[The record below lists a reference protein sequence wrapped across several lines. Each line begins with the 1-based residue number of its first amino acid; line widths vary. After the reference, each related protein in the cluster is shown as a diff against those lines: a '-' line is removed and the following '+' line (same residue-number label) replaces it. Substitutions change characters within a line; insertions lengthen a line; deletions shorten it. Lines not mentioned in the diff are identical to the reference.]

1 MKAKSEILLGR
12 FGLERET
19 LRVNSAGRL
28 ALSPHPFKSK
38 RLSRDFCENQL
49 EIITPACD
57 SVKGALQALGKLD
70 AYARI
75 RIAKRGETLWL
86 YSNPPYFESESE
98 IPIAKYI
105 GKYSYEYD
113 YRAFLEKRY
122 GKRIMLYSGIH
133 FNFSFRDE
141 FFKKQAESKDEL
153 YLRLFKQLSRYSWL
167 LVLLTAASPLYDRS
181 FDKKKPGLALNKYA
195 SPRSG
200 SKGYWNTFIPALD
213 YSSVENY
220 IKSVQSYVKS
230 GALYSAHELYLPVRI
245 KPRGEN
251 SPENLKKTG
260 IDHIELRMFDLDP
273 LEKLGVA
280 ENDLDFAH
288 LLAVYLLSEKDF
300 RFTKALQAE
309 AIKNHQNAALYDL
322 KNVRIGKKPIKEAA
336 LDIIEKMERYF
347 SSFPEK
353 EEIKKIIAYEREKII
368 CKRLCEKVKESIG
381 ANYENILNLRKEI

>member
-1 MKAKSEILLGR
+1 MKIKSDILKGY

-19 LRVNSAGRL
+19 LRVDGKGRL
-28 ALSPHPFKSK
+28 ALSPHPFRSK
-38 RLSRDFCENQL
+38 HLSRDFCENQL
-49 EIITPACD
+49 EIITPVCD

-75 RIAKRGETLWL
+75 RIAKDGESLWL
-86 YSNPPYFESESE
+86 YSNPPYFESEDE
-98 IPIAKYI
+98 IPIAQYK
-105 GKYSYEYD
+105 GKLSFEYD

-133 FNFSFRDE
+133 FNFSFRKE
-141 FFKKQAESKDEL
+141 FLKQQPESSDEL
-153 YLRLFKQLSRYSWL
+153 YLRLFKQLSRTSWL

-181 FDKKKPGLALNKYA
+181 FDKAKPGLALNKYA

-220 IKSVQSYVKS
+220 VKSVQAYVKS

-245 KPRGEN
+245 KPRGDN

-273 LEKLGVA
+273 LEKLGIA

-336 LDIIEKMERYF
+336 LGIIEKMERYF

-353 EEIKKIIAYEREKII
+353 EEIKKVIAYEKEKLVGV
-368 CKRLCEKVKESIG
+368 RLCEQVKEAIG
-381 ANYENILNLRKEI
+381 SSLDNIRKLGGK

>member
-1 MKAKSEILLGR
+1 MKFKSDIFKGY

-19 LRVNSAGRL
+19 LRVTSAGRL

-49 EIITPACD
+49 EIITPVCD
-57 SVKGALQALGKLD
+57 SVKGALNALGKLD

-75 RIAKRGETLWL
+75 TISKRGETLWL
-86 YSNPPYFESESE
+86 YSNPPYFESEKE
-98 IPIAKYI
+98 IPIAQYK
-105 GKYSYEYD
+105 GKLSFEYD

-141 FFKKQAESKDEL
+141 FFKKKAESKNEL

-181 FDKKKPGLALNKYA
+181 FDKKKPGLALNKDA

-213 YSSVENY
+213 YSSINDYV
-220 IKSVQSYVKS
+220 KSAEAYVKS

-260 IDHIELRMFDLDP
+260 IDHIELRMFDLNP
-273 LEKLGVA
+273 LEKLGIA
-280 ENDLDFAH
+280 QKDLDFAH
-288 LLAVYLLSEKDF
+288 LLAVYLLSKKDF
-300 RFTKALQAE
+300 RFTKALQKE
-309 AIKNHQNAALYDL
+309 AVKNHQNAARYDL
-322 KNVRIGKKPIKEAA
+322 KDVRIGKKPIKEAA
-336 LDIIEKMERYF
+336 LEVLDKMERYF
-347 SSFPEK
+347 SSFEDKNEINKILAYEK
-353 EEIKKIIAYEREKII
+353 EKLTK
-368 CKRLCEKVKESIG
+368 KRLCEQVREAIG
-381 ANYENILNLRKEI
+381 SSLDNVRNLGGK

>member
-1 MKAKSEILLGR
+1 MKIKSDILKGY

-19 LRVNSAGRL
+19 LRVDGKGRL
-28 ALSPHPFKSK
+28 ALSPHPFRSK

-49 EIITPACD
+49 EIITPVCD

-98 IPIAKYI
+98 IPIAQYK
-105 GKYSYEYD
+105 GKLSFEYD

-133 FNFSFRDE
+133 FNFSFRKE
-141 FFKKQAESKDEL
+141 FLKQQSVSSDEL
-153 YLRLFKQLSRYSWL
+153 YLRLFKQLSRTSWL

-181 FDKKKPGLALNKYA
+181 FDKAKPGLALNKYA

-220 IKSVQSYVKS
+220 VKSVQAYVKS

-245 KPRGEN
+245 KPRGDN

-273 LEKLGVA
+273 LEKLGIA

-336 LDIIEKMERYF
+336 LGIIEKMERYF

-353 EEIKKIIAYEREKII
+353 EEIKKVIAYEKEKLVGL
-368 CKRLCEKVKESIG
+368 RLCEQVKEAIG
-381 ANYENILNLRKEI
+381 SSLDNIRKPGGK

>member
-1 MKAKSEILLGR
+1 MKFKSDIFKGY

-19 LRVNSAGRL
+19 LRVTSAGRL

-38 RLSRDFCENQL
+38 NLSRDFCENQL
-49 EIITPACD
+49 EIITPVCD
-57 SVKGALQALGKLD
+57 SVKGALKALGKLD
-70 AYARI
+70 AYARKT
-75 RIAKRGETLWL
+75 IAKRGETLWL
-86 YSNPPYFESESE
+86 YSNPPYFESEKE
-98 IPIAKYI
+98 IPIAQYK
-105 GKYSYEYD
+105 GKLSFEYD

-133 FNFSFRDE
+133 FNFSFRKE
-141 FFKKQAESKDEL
+141 FLKRQPVSSDEL
-153 YLRLFKQLSRYSWL
+153 YLRLFKQLSRTSWL

-181 FDKKKPGLALNKYA
+181 FDKAKPGLALNKYA

-220 IKSVQSYVKS
+220 VKSVQAYVKS

-260 IDHIELRMFDLDP
+260 IDHIELRMFDLNP

-280 ENDLDFAH
+280 EKDLDFAH
-288 LLAVYLLSEKDF
+288 LLAVYLLGKKDF
-300 RFTKALQAE
+300 RFTEALQKE
-309 AIKNHQNAALYDL
+309 AVKNHQNAARYDL
-322 KNVRIGKKPIKEAA
+322 KNVKIGKKPIKEAA
-336 LDIIEKMERYF
+336 LEILDKMERYF
-347 SSFPEK
+347 SSFEDKNEINKILAYEK
-353 EEIKKIIAYEREKII
+353 EKLTK
-368 CKRLCEKVKESIG
+368 KRLCEQVREAIG
-381 ANYENILNLRKEI
+381 SSLDNVRKLGGK

>member
-1 MKAKSEILLGR
+1 MKIKSDILKGY

-19 LRVNSAGRL
+19 LRVDSASRL
-28 ALSPHPFKSK
+28 ALSPHPFRSK

-49 EIITPACD
+49 EIITPVCD
-57 SVKGALQALGKLD
+57 SVKGALKALGKLD
-70 AYARI
+70 AYARR
-75 RIAKRGETLWL
+75 RIAKEGESLWL
-86 YSNPPYFESESE
+86 YSNPPYFESEDE
-98 IPIAKYI
+98 IPIAQYK
-105 GKYSYEYD
+105 GKLSFEYD

-133 FNFSFRDE
+133 FNFSFRKE
-141 FFKKQAESKDEL
+141 FLKRQPVSSDEL
-153 YLRLFKQLSRYSWL
+153 YLRLFKQLSRTSWL

-181 FDKKKPGLALNKYA
+181 FDKAKPGLALNKYA

-220 IKSVQSYVKS
+220 VKSVQSYVKS

-245 KPRGEN
+245 KPRGDN

-280 ENDLDFAH
+280 EKDLDFAH

-309 AIKNHQNAALYDL
+309 AVKNHQNAALYDL

-336 LDIIEKMERYF
+336 LGIIEKMERYF

-353 EEIKKIIAYEREKII
+353 EEIKKVIAYEKEKLVGL
-368 CKRLCEKVKESIG
+368 RLCEQVREAIG
-381 ANYENILNLRKEI
+381 SSLDNIRKLGGK

>member
-1 MKAKSEILLGR
+1 MKFKSDIFKGY

-19 LRVNSAGRL
+19 LRVTGAGRL

-38 RLSRDFCENQL
+38 NLSRDFCENQL
-49 EIITPACD
+49 EIITPVCD
-57 SVKGALQALGKLD
+57 SVKGALKALGKLD
-70 AYARI
+70 AYARKTI
-75 RIAKRGETLWL
+75 SKRGETLWL

-141 FFKKQAESKDEL
+141 FFKKQAESKNDL

-181 FDKKKPGLALNKYA
+181 FDKKKPGLALNKDA

-200 SKGYWNTFIPALD
+200 SKGYWNTFIPVLD
-213 YSSVENY
+213 YSSINDYV
-220 IKSVQSYVKS
+220 KSAEAYVKS

-260 IDHIELRMFDLDP
+260 IDHIELRMFDLNP
-273 LEKLGVA
+273 LEKIGIA
-280 ENDLDFAH
+280 EKDLDFAH
-288 LLAVYLLSEKDF
+288 LLAVYLLGKKDF
-300 RFTKALQAE
+300 RFTKALQKE
-309 AIKNHQNAALYDL
+309 AVRNHQNAARYDL
-322 KNVRIGKKPIKEAA
+322 KDVRIGKKPIKEAA
-336 LDIIEKMERYF
+336 LEVLDKMERYF
-347 SSFPEK
+347 SSFEDKNEINKILAYEK
-353 EEIKKIIAYEREKII
+353 EKLTK
-368 CKRLCEKVKESIG
+368 KRLCEQVREAIG
-381 ANYENILNLRKEI
+381 SSLDNVRNLGGK

>member
-1 MKAKSEILLGR
+1 MKFKSDIFKGY

-19 LRVNSAGRL
+19 LRVTGAGRL

-38 RLSRDFCENQL
+38 NLSRDFCENQL
-49 EIITPACD
+49 EIITPVCD
-57 SVKGALQALGKLD
+57 SVKGALKALGKLD
-70 AYARI
+70 AYARKTI
-75 RIAKRGETLWL
+75 SKRGETLWL

-141 FFKKQAESKDEL
+141 FFKKQAESKNDL

-181 FDKKKPGLALNKYA
+181 FDKKKPGLALNKDA

-200 SKGYWNTFIPALD
+200 SKGYWNTFIPVLD
-213 YSSVENY
+213 YSSINDYV
-220 IKSVQSYVKS
+220 KSAEAYVKS

-273 LEKLGVA
+273 LEKLGIS
-280 ENDLDFAH
+280 EKDLDFAH
-288 LLAVYLLSEKDF
+288 LLAVYLLSKKDF
-300 RFTKALQAE
+300 RFTKALQKE
-309 AIKNHQNAALYDL
+309 AVKNHQNAARYDL
-322 KNVRIGKKPIKEAA
+322 KDVRIGKKPIKEAA
-336 LDIIEKMERYF
+336 LEVLDKMERYF
-347 SSFPEK
+347 SSFEDKNEINKILAYEK
-353 EEIKKIIAYEREKII
+353 EKLTK
-368 CKRLCEKVKESIG
+368 KRLCEQVREAIG
-381 ANYENILNLRKEI
+381 SSLDNVRNLGGK

>member
-1 MKAKSEILLGR
+1 MKIKSDIFKGY

-49 EIITPACD
+49 EIITPVCD
-57 SVKGALQALGKLD
+57 SVKEALKALGKLD
-70 AYARI
+70 AYARR
-75 RIAKRGETLWL
+75 RIAKDGESLWL
-86 YSNPPYFESESE
+86 YSNPPYFESEDE
-98 IPIAKYI
+98 IPIAQYK
-105 GKYSYEYD
+105 GKLSFEYD

-133 FNFSFRDE
+133 FNFSFRRE
-141 FFKKQAESKDEL
+141 FLKQQSVSSDEL
-153 YLRLFKQLSRYSWL
+153 YLRLFKQLSRTSWL

-181 FDKKKPGLALNKYA
+181 FDKAKPGLALNKYA

-213 YSSVENY
+213 YSTVENY
-220 IKSVQSYVKS
+220 VKSVQAYVKS

-245 KPRGEN
+245 KPRGDN

-280 ENDLDFAH
+280 EKDLDFAH

-309 AIKNHQNAALYDL
+309 AVKNHQNAALYDL

-353 EEIKKIIAYEREKII
+353 EEIKKVIAYEREKII

-381 ANYENILNLRKEI
+381 TNYENILKLRKEI

>member
-1 MKAKSEILLGR
+1 MKFKSDIFKGY

-19 LRVNSAGRL
+19 LRVTSVGRL

-38 RLSRDFCENQL
+38 NLSRDFCENQL
-49 EIITPACD
+49 EIITPVCD
-57 SVKGALQALGKLD
+57 SVKGALNALGKLD
-70 AYARI
+70 AYARKTI
-75 RIAKRGETLWL
+75 SKRGETLWL
-86 YSNPPYFESESE
+86 YSNPPFFESESE

-141 FFKKQAESKDEL
+141 FFKKQAESKNDL
-153 YLRLFKQLSRYSWL
+153 YLKLFKQLSRYSWL

-181 FDKKKPGLALNKYA
+181 FDKKKPGLALNKDA

-200 SKGYWNTFIPALD
+200 SKGYWNTFIPVLD
-213 YSSVENY
+213 YSSINDYV
-220 IKSVQSYVKS
+220 KSAEAYVKS

-260 IDHIELRMFDLDP
+260 IDHIELRMFDLNP
-273 LEKLGVA
+273 LEKLGIA
-280 ENDLDFAH
+280 EKDLDFAH
-288 LLAVYLLSEKDF
+288 LLAVYLLGKKDF
-300 RFTKALQAE
+300 RFTKALQKE
-309 AIKNHQNAALYDL
+309 AVKNHQNAARYDL
-322 KNVRIGKKPIKEAA
+322 KDVRIGKKPIKEAA
-336 LDIIEKMERYF
+336 LEVLDKMERYF
-347 SSFPEK
+347 SNFEDKNEINKILAYEK
-353 EEIKKIIAYEREKII
+353 EKLTK
-368 CKRLCEKVKESIG
+368 KRLCEQVREAIG
-381 ANYENILNLRKEI
+381 SSLDNVRTLGGK

>member
-1 MKAKSEILLGR
+1 MKIKSDILKGY

-19 LRVNSAGRL
+19 LRVDGKGRL
-28 ALSPHPFKSK
+28 ALSPHPFRSK
-38 RLSRDFCENQL
+38 HLSRDFCENQL
-49 EIITPACD
+49 EIITPVCD

-75 RIAKRGETLWL
+75 RIAKDGESLWL
-86 YSNPPYFESESE
+86 YSNPPYFESEDE
-98 IPIAKYI
+98 IPIAQYK
-105 GKYSYEYD
+105 GKLSFEYD

-133 FNFSFRDE
+133 FNFSFRKE
-141 FFKKQAESKDEL
+141 FLKRQPVSSDEL
-153 YLRLFKQLSRYSWL
+153 YLRLFKQLSRTSWL

-181 FDKKKPGLALNKYA
+181 FDKAKPGLALNKYA

-213 YSSVENY
+213 YSTVENY
-220 IKSVQSYVKS
+220 VKSVQAYVKS

-245 KPRGEN
+245 KPRGDN

-273 LEKLGVA
+273 LEKLGIA

-336 LDIIEKMERYF
+336 LGIIEKMERYF

-353 EEIKKIIAYEREKII
+353 EEIKKVIAYEKEKLVGL
-368 CKRLCEKVKESIG
+368 RLCEQVREAIG
-381 ANYENILNLRKEI
+381 SSLDNIRKLGGK

>member
-1 MKAKSEILLGR
+1 MKIKSDILKGY

-19 LRVNSAGRL
+19 LRVDGKGRL
-28 ALSPHPFKSK
+28 ALSPHPFRSK
-38 RLSRDFCENQL
+38 HLSRDFCENQL
-49 EIITPACD
+49 EIITPVCD

-70 AYARI
+70 AYARR
-75 RIAKRGETLWL
+75 RIAKEGERLWL

-98 IPIAKYI
+98 IPIAQYK
-105 GKYSYEYD
+105 GKLSFEYD

-133 FNFSFRDE
+133 FNFSFRKE
-141 FFKKQAESKDEL
+141 FLKQQPESSDEL
-153 YLRLFKQLSRYSWL
+153 YLRLFKQLSRTSWL

-181 FDKKKPGLALNKYA
+181 FDKAKPGLALNKYA

-220 IKSVQSYVKS
+220 VKSVQAYVKS

-245 KPRGEN
+245 KPRGDN

-280 ENDLDFAH
+280 EKDLDFAH

-309 AIKNHQNAALYDL
+309 AVKNHQNAALYDL

-336 LDIIEKMERYF
+336 LGIIEKMERYF

-353 EEIKKIIAYEREKII
+353 EEIKKVIAYEKEKLVGL
-368 CKRLCEKVKESIG
+368 RLCEQVREAIG
-381 ANYENILNLRKEI
+381 SSLDNIRKPGGK

>member
-1 MKAKSEILLGR
+1 MKIKSDILKGY

-19 LRVNSAGRL
+19 LRVDGKGRL
-28 ALSPHPFKSK
+28 ALSPHPFRSK

-49 EIITPACD
+49 EIITPVCD

-98 IPIAKYI
+98 IPIAQYK
-105 GKYSYEYD
+105 GKLSFEYD

-133 FNFSFRDE
+133 FNFSFRKE
-141 FFKKQAESKDEL
+141 FLKQQSVSSDEL
-153 YLRLFKQLSRYSWL
+153 YLRLFKQLSRTSWL

-181 FDKKKPGLALNKYA
+181 FDKAKPGLALNKYA

-220 IKSVQSYVKS
+220 VKSVQAYVKS

-245 KPRGEN
+245 KPRGDN

-273 LEKLGVA
+273 LEKLGIA
-280 ENDLDFAH
+280 DNDLDFAH

-336 LDIIEKMERYF
+336 LGIIEKMERYF

-353 EEIKKIIAYEREKII
+353 EEIKKVIAYEKEKLVGL
-368 CKRLCEKVKESIG
+368 RLCEQVKEAIG
-381 ANYENILNLRKEI
+381 SSLDNIRKPGGK